1 MRHEH
6 NAILNHI
13 NALAH
18 LLVFDFINAFFDE
31 KERSDKNIRRKVL
44 SPHTWRVKGEKIF
57 YVDSIHRKI

>member
-13 NALAH
+13 NALAD
-18 LLVFDFINAFFDE
+18 LLVFDFINASFDE

-44 SPHTWRVKGEKIF
+44 SPHT
-57 YVDSIHRKI
+57 